1 MQITPVSHHNKIRV
15 CLPRKIP
22 PVLAEESSQ
31 RVSDYPVNV
40 PQSNV
45 WHFHMATLK
54 T

>member
-1 MQITPVSHHNKIRV
+1 MQITPVSHHNEIGV
-15 CLPRKIP
+15 CLPRRNP

-31 RVSDYPVNV
+31 SVSDYPVNV

-45 WHFHMATLK
+45 WHSHIATLK